1 MQAVNT
7 LALLVIDMQRDFCD
21 PRGYAAHAGMAID
34 NLRAPIASIHSLL
47 TEARR
52 HGITVIYTREGHR
65 PECLDCFPSKR
76 IRSRRAG
83 AEIGTPGPIGRLLI
97 RGEYGHGI
105 IDELQPAP
113 GDIVVDK
120 PGYGAF
126 FQTDLEIIL
135 RAQGIDNL
143 ILTGVT
149 TDICVHSTLRE
160 AVDRGF
166 SCTTVSDA
174 CAASDPELHAAA
186 LRTIQGESGIFGEV
200 TSAALLL
207 DQWSTLCA

>member
-1 MQAVNT
+1 MQAVNSI
-7 LALLVIDMQRDFCD
+7 ALLVIDMQRDFCD

-34 NLRAPIASIHSLL
+34 NLRQPIAPIRSLL
-47 TEARR
+47 TAARR

-97 RGEYGHGI
+97 RGEYGHEI
-105 IDELQPAP
+105 IDELQPAQ
-113 GDIVVDK
+113 GDIVIDK

-126 FQTDLEIIL
+126 YQTDLEIIL
-135 RAQGIDNL
+135 RAQGIENL
-143 ILTGVT
+143 VLTGVT

-174 CAASDPELHAAA
+174 CAASDLELHDAA
-186 LRTIQGESGIFGEV
+186 LRTIQGEGGILGEV
-200 TSAALLL
+200 ARTGQVL
-207 DQWSTLCA
+207 DQWSTALA